1 MLVSNGAFR
10 HIGLFVTNI
19 FSGFSGRGDKNMKHI
34 CGWIILFILIPVS
47 VFGQST
53 TDPGAP
59 SLYVPEPLFQF
70 EPVVSGQEVSHDY
83 LVYNKGTAELKITSV
98 KTG

>member
-1 MLVSNGAFR
+1 M
-10 HIGLFVTNI
+10 TKP
-19 FSGFSGRGDKNMKHI
+19 FSGFSRLGDKNMKHI
-34 CGWIILFILIPVS
+34 CGWAILFVLIPFS

-53 TDPGAP
+53 IDPGAP
-59 SLYVPEPLFQF
+59 SLHVPEPLFQF
-70 EPVVSGQEVSHDY
+70 EPVVSGQEVKHDY